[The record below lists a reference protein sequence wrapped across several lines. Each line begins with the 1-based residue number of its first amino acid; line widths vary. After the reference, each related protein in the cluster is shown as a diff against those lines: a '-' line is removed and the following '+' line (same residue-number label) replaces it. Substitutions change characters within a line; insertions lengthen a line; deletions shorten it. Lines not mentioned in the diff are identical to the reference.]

1 MRANLNSDYR
11 NVLTKKFW
19 SHVKTTTK
27 STRIPEVVSCGALA
41 TSDPTTKA
49 NLFNDY
55 FRKQF
60 SDPSNYDININFLN
74 DCNFDVD
81 FSVSRIKLILNNL
94 DINKAQGPDG
104 INGTILKHCSESLAY
119 PLSKIF
125 KLTYNVGCLP
135 CEWKTSNIVP
145 VHKKDDKSNVQ
156 NYRPISLISLVMK
169 VYERVIYEELL
180 HRSEAK
186 IDPRQHGFL
195 RNKSCNTN
203 LLSFTN
209 SIVSSLHDKTGV
221 DAVYFDFAKA
231 FDTVSHD
238 LILNKLKL
246 QYGIDGSLLKLL
258 VNYLQGR
265 KQRVVLDNVASES
278 ITVLSGVPQGSI
290 LGPLLF
296 VLFINNI
303 YVGIDKTTSICLYAD
318 DTKIWRKINSEF
330 DCKQLQND
338 INTLHKWSI
347 KNKMRFNA
355 TKCKVLQIHN
365 NEPLCTRELPL
376 AKYFYYMNNEI
387 IDFTESE
394 KDLGVMVNSKFK
406 WDHHQQKVLNK
417 AHQMLGITKRTCHF
431 ITDQKK
437 RRLLYL
443 SLVRSQFEHCSIIWR
458 PITETEISAF
468 EKLQKKAIKWIFNE
482 LYQHYEKETYLLR
495 CSQIKIMPMLAF
507 FDINDLVF
515 FHKIVNNTIPFS
527 LPDYIK
533 SYSGQGRLRQTNLDS
548 LSYISTFMSDSATSS
563 SRSPFY
569 KSFFHKVLHAWNS
582 LPFSVLNITE
592 SAKFK
597 HKVVN
602 HYWCV
607 ISNNNGLPTL

>member
-1 MRANLNSDYR
+1 
-11 NVLTKKFW
+11 
-19 SHVKTTTK
+19 
-27 STRIPEVVSCGALA
+27 
-41 TSDPTTKA
+41 
-49 NLFNDY
+49 
-55 FRKQF
+55 
-60 SDPSNYDININFLN
+60 
-74 DCNFDVD
+74 
-81 FSVSRIKLILNNL
+81 
-94 DINKAQGPDG
+94 
-104 INGTILKHCSESLAY
+104 
-119 PLSKIF
+119 
-125 KLTYNVGCLP
+125 
-135 CEWKTSNIVP
+135 
-145 VHKKDDKSNVQ
+145 
-156 NYRPISLISLVMK
+156 MK

-180 HRSEAK
+180 HRTEAK

-296 VLFINNI
+296 VLFINDI
-303 YVGIDKTTSICLYAD
+303 YVGIDKATSICLYAD
-318 DTKIWRKINSEF
+318 DTKIWCKINSEF

-406 WDHHQQKVLNK
+406 WDHHQQKVLNE
-417 AHQMLGITKRTCHF
+417 AHQMLGVTKRTCHF
-431 ITDQKK
+431 ITD
-437 RRLLYL
+437 
-443 SLVRSQFEHCSIIWR
+443 
-458 PITETEISAF
+458 
-468 EKLQKKAIKWIFNE
+468 
-482 LYQHYEKETYLLR
+482 
-495 CSQIKIMPMLAF
+495 
-507 FDINDLVF
+507 
-515 FHKIVNNTIPFS
+515 
-527 LPDYIK
+527 
-533 SYSGQGRLRQTNLDS
+533 
-548 LSYISTFMSDSATSS
+548 
-563 SRSPFY
+563 
-569 KSFFHKVLHAWNS
+569 
-582 LPFSVLNITE
+582 
-592 SAKFK
+592 
-597 HKVVN
+597 
-602 HYWCV
+602 
-607 ISNNNGLPTL
+607 

>member
-1 MRANLNSDYR
+1 MRANLNSDNR

-19 SHVKTTTK
+19 SHIKTTTK
-27 STRIPEVVSCGALA
+27 STRIPEVVSCGAIA
-41 TSDPTTKA
+41 TSDPSTKA
-49 NLFNDY
+49 NLFNDH

-104 INGTILKHCSESLAY
+104 INGTVLKHYSESLVY

-135 CEWKTSNIVP
+135 CEWKSSNIVP

-180 HRSEAK
+180 HRTEAK

-246 QYGIDGSLLKLL
+246 QYGIDGNLLKLL

-296 VLFINNI
+296 VLFINDI
-303 YVGIDKTTSICLYAD
+303 YVGIDKATSICLYAD

-355 TKCKVLQIHN
+355 TKCNVLQNYN

-406 WDHHQQKVLNK
+406 WDHHQQNSS
-417 AHQMLGITKRTCHF
+417 GITTNRIQVGSPPTEFKWDHHQQNSSG
-431 ITDQKK
+431 IT
-437 RRLLYL
+437 
-443 SLVRSQFEHCSIIWR
+443 
-458 PITETEISAF
+458 
-468 EKLQKKAIKWIFNE
+468 
-482 LYQHYEKETYLLR
+482 
-495 CSQIKIMPMLAF
+495 
-507 FDINDLVF
+507 
-515 FHKIVNNTIPFS
+515 
-527 LPDYIK
+527 
-533 SYSGQGRLRQTNLDS
+533 TN
-548 LSYISTFMSDSATSS
+548 
-563 SRSPFY
+563 R
-569 KSFFHKVLHAWNS
+569 
-582 LPFSVLNITE
+582 
-592 SAKFK
+592 KF
-597 HKVVN
+597 
-602 HYWCV
+602 
-607 ISNNNGLPTL
+607 